1 METPKYNDFL
11 SISEYARL
19 KNVSVAAVYKRLDGT
34 LKPYLKIIDGKK
46 YLSSEALEADKGI
59 KQVFNGIQQPFNTP
73 VESRQEEAA
82 TREKPGENEAIIKAL
97 EALEKQLS
105 EKDNQIARL
114 QEEAKELRQAAAEKD
129 KFIQEQSKQLSLLL
143 EQSQELQRNNQILLG
158 AAQGMKPG
166 ESLEAQEATRTAEN
180 NESINEA
187 PGAKETDRGSRGGFW
202 KRLFGVK

>member
-1 METPKYNDFL
+1 METQQYNDFL

-105 EKDNQIARL
+105 EKDNQIAREKEKQEIL
-114 QEEAKELRQAAAEKD
+114 QDELHEIKLTMEWYI
-129 KFIQEQSKQLSLLL
+129 KNK
-143 EQSQELQRNNQILLG
+143 
-158 AAQGMKPG
+158 
-166 ESLEAQEATRTAEN
+166 
-180 NESINEA
+180 
-187 PGAKETDRGSRGGFW
+187 
-202 KRLFGVK
+202 